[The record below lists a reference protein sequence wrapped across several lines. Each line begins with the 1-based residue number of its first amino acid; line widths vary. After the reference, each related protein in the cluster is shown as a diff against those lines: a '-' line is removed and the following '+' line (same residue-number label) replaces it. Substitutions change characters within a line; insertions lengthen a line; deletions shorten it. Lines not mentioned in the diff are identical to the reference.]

1 LREGGPKFKMT
12 PNRARQARAMYDA
25 RQHTVQEIADTFGVS
40 RPTIYRHLG
49 GTARHSPASTAL
61 KCEKPIV
68 RCQSAGLGKGGSWGG
83 P

>member
-1 LREGGPKFKMT
+1 MT
-12 PNRARQARAMYDA
+12 PTRARQARVMYDA

-40 RPTIYRHLG
+40 RTHHLPTPGRH
-49 GTARHSPASTAL
+49 RHSPTSTGL
-61 KCEKPIV
+61 KCEKLIV